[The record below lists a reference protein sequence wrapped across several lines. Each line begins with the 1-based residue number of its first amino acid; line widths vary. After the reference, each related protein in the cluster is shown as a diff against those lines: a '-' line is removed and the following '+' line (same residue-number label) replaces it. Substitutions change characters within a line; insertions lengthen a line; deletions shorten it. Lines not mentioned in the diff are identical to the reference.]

1 MVAIENTIISEEI
14 ITEKFVCNI
23 EACKAACCVEGD
35 LGAPLTREETIKLD
49 SIYSKIK
56 PYLSESGRTE
66 IEIQGKWI
74 LDEDGDW
81 STPTISGKECAYSV
95 YDDKGILKC
104 GIEQAF
110 ENGAVDFRKPISCHL
125 YPIRVKEHKEFVA
138 VNYHRW
144 NICQPA
150 CALGQTLGVPV
161 YKFLKEALK
170 TKFGENWYKELELV
184 ADAYLASKL
193 CE

>member
-1 MVAIENTIISEEI
+1 MIAIENTIISEEI

-56 PYLSESGRTE
+56 HYLSESGRTE

-150 CALGQTLGVPV
+150 CALGQSLGVPV

-193 CE
+193 

>member
-1 MVAIENTIISEEI
+1 MIAIENTIISEEI

-193 CE
+193 

>member
-1 MVAIENTIISEEI
+1 
-14 ITEKFVCNI
+14 
-23 EACKAACCVEGD
+23 
-35 LGAPLTREETIKLD
+35 
-49 SIYSKIK
+49 
-56 PYLSESGRTE
+56 
-66 IEIQGKWI
+66 
-74 LDEDGDW
+74 
-81 STPTISGKECAYSV
+81 V

-193 CE
+193 

>member
-1 MVAIENTIISEEI
+1 MIAIENTIISEEI

>member
-1 MVAIENTIISEEI
+1 MIAIENTIISEEI

-49 SIYSKIK
+49 SIYSQIK
-56 PYLSESGRTE
+56 PYLSENGRRE

-81 STPTISGKECAYSV
+81 STPTILGKECAYYV

-193 CE
+193 

>member
-1 MVAIENTIISEEI
+1 MIAIENTIISEEI

-150 CALGQTLGVPV
+150 CALGQSLGVPV

-193 CE
+193 

>member
-1 MVAIENTIISEEI
+1 MIAIENTIISEEI

-81 STPTISGKECAYSV
+81 SKPTISGKECAYSV

-150 CALGQTLGVPV
+150 CALGQSLGVPV

-193 CE
+193 

>member
-193 CE
+193 

>member
-1 MVAIENTIISEEI
+1 MIAIENTIISEEI

-35 LGAPLTREETIKLD
+35 LGAPLTRAETIKLD
-49 SIYSKIK
+49 SIYSQIK
-56 PYLSESGRTE
+56 PYLSENGRRE

-81 STPTISGKECAYSV
+81 STPTILGKECAYSV

-193 CE
+193 

>member
-1 MVAIENTIISEEI
+1 MIAIENTIISEEI

-49 SIYSKIK
+49 SIYSQIK
-56 PYLSESGRTE
+56 PYLSENGRRE

-81 STPTISGKECAYSV
+81 STPTILGKECAYSV

-138 VNYHRW
+138 VNYQRW

-150 CALGQTLGVPV
+150 CALGQSLGVPV

-193 CE
+193 

>member
-1 MVAIENTIISEEI
+1 MIAIENTIISEEI

-49 SIYSKIK
+49 SIYSQIK
-56 PYLSESGRTE
+56 PYLSENGRRE

-81 STPTISGKECAYSV
+81 STPTILGKECAYSV
-95 YDDKGILKC
+95 YDDKGVLKC

-150 CALGQTLGVPV
+150 CALGQTLGIPV

-193 CE
+193 

>member
-1 MVAIENTIISEEI
+1 MIAIENTIISEEI

-49 SIYSKIK
+49 SIYSQIK
-56 PYLSESGRTE
+56 PYLSENGRRE

-81 STPTISGKECAYSV
+81 STPTILGKECAYSV

-193 CE
+193 

>member
-1 MVAIENTIISEEI
+1 MIAIENTIISEEI

-125 YPIRVKEHKEFVA
+125 YPIRLKEHKEFVA

-193 CE
+193 

>member
-1 MVAIENTIISEEI
+1 MIAIENTIISEEI

-23 EACKAACCVEGD
+23 EACKAAWCVEGD

-193 CE
+193 

>member
-1 MVAIENTIISEEI
+1 MIAIENTIISEEI

-74 LDEDGDW
+74 LDGDGDW

-193 CE
+193 

>member
-1 MVAIENTIISEEI
+1 MIAIENTIISEEI

-74 LDEDGDW
+74 LDEDE
-81 STPTISGKECAYSV
+81 K
-95 YDDKGILKC
+95 
-104 GIEQAF
+104 
-110 ENGAVDFRKPISCHL
+110 N
-125 YPIRVKEHKEFVA
+125 
-138 VNYHRW
+138 
-144 NICQPA
+144 
-150 CALGQTLGVPV
+150 
-161 YKFLKEALK
+161 
-170 TKFGENWYKELELV
+170 
-184 ADAYLASKL
+184 
-193 CE
+193 